1 MEFIKHY
8 WGFLVLFALITGAA
22 AAIVYLLFFP
32 SPKDPYAGSILVF
45 YPGILKE
52 LLL

>member
-8 WGFLVLFALITGAA
+8 WGFLVLFAALIGAA

-32 SPKDPYAGSILVF
+32 SAKDPYAGGILVQ
-45 YPGILKE
+45 GLMQMKE
-52 LLL
+52 MIA